1 MSALSHFIKKEGDFV
16 SWSYSYDEKKDSGII
31 RMHRGDTA
39 EYGVEA
45 YMTDPETGEQYKY
58 EPDLEAGES
67 IVFAVKENEQDEGP
81 LFFIHCEEDGKIHF
95 KPEHTR
101 DLKERKYIYELS
113 VNIPATETTQSF
125 HCVFATGYL
134 ILDTEIYYDV
144 DSGNEY

>member
-67 IVFAVKENEQDEGP
+67 IVFAVKENE
-81 LFFIHCEEDGKIHF
+81 
-95 KPEHTR
+95 
-101 DLKERKYIYELS
+101 
-113 VNIPATETTQSF
+113 
-125 HCVFATGYL
+125 
-134 ILDTEIYYDV
+134 
-144 DSGNEY
+144 